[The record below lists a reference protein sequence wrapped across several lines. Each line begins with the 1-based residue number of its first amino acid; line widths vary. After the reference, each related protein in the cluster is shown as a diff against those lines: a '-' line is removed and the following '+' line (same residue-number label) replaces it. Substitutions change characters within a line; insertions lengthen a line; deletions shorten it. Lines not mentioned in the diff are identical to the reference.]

1 MDLIPISL
9 SKKQDPSKSKKIQTN
24 LKKLKSFK
32 LEVEKLEK
40 IRNPSKLSSLKPSTP
55 EFVETLK
62 NKAERLTDDWSKS
75 LLHYNIKHQITLDE
89 SKKFSEENLKII
101 LKKLPSDE
109 IELSKIHQKCLDTL
123 EGLLMELLG
132 TSQDFLKFKNAYNV
146 VLPSVIKTLINNC
159 LNLYEI
165 KKATAN
171 ILLSVIERESRIRDL
186 ACASKEDIIAIHEL
200 SKFIRQK
207 IEN

>member
-1 MDLIPISL
+1 
-9 SKKQDPSKSKKIQTN
+9 
-24 LKKLKSFK
+24 
-32 LEVEKLEK
+32 
-40 IRNPSKLSSLKPSTP
+40 
-55 EFVETLK
+55 
-62 NKAERLTDDWSKS
+62 
-75 LLHYNIKHQITLDE
+75 
-89 SKKFSEENLKII
+89 
-101 LKKLPSDE
+101 
-109 IELSKIHQKCLDTL
+109 
-123 EGLLMELLG
+123 MELLG

-200 SKFIRQK
+200 SKSIRQK

>member
-62 NKAERLTDDWSKS
+62 NKAERLTDD
-75 LLHYNIKHQITLDE
+75 
-89 SKKFSEENLKII
+89 
-101 LKKLPSDE
+101 
-109 IELSKIHQKCLDTL
+109 
-123 EGLLMELLG
+123 
-132 TSQDFLKFKNAYNV
+132 
-146 VLPSVIKTLINNC
+146 
-159 LNLYEI
+159 
-165 KKATAN
+165 
-171 ILLSVIERESRIRDL
+171 
-186 ACASKEDIIAIHEL
+186 
-200 SKFIRQK
+200 
-207 IEN
+207 